1 MFMII
6 GQMTMAK
13 EAMGSYA
20 EDVQSL
26 IDEVVQEDGCQ
37 YYSLAV
43 QDEKAGL
50 ISVTEIWSDENALN
64 VHLKQ
69 PWVQAFNKKYMSHLK
84 SHTLKIYDGD
94 YVRDF

>member
-13 EAMGSYA
+13 EAMGNYA

-26 IDEVVQEDGCQ
+26 IDKVVKEDGCK

-43 QDEKAGL
+43 QDEEAGL
-50 ISVTEIWSDENALN
+50 ICVTEIWSDEDALN

-69 PWVQAFNKKYMSHLK
+69 PWVQAFNEKYMSLLK